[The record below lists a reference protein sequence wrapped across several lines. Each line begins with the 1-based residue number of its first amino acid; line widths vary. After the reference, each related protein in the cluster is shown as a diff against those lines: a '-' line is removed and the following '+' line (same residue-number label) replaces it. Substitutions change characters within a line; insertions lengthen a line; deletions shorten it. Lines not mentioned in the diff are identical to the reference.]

1 MATDEFFV
9 SLTVNETVRLIH
21 DAMTCASFT
30 GELLDQHE
38 FVLPTGRCVI
48 QVFERHY
55 MRAGNRLTLTVTVDV
70 YTGTTR
76 VHSVGSGGG
85 AGLFRFDWGA
95 SKSFAAAPQ
104 EALAAYLVSPPQR

>member
-1 MATDEFFV
+1 MATEEFFV

-21 DAMTCASFT
+21 DAMTRGSFT
-30 GELLDQHE
+30 GELLDRHE
-38 FVLPTGRCVI
+38 FVLPAGRCVI

-55 MRAGNRLTLTVTVDV
+55 MRAGNRLTLTVTADD

-76 VHSVGSGGG
+76 VHSVGTGGG

-104 EALAAYLVSPPQR
+104 EALAAYLVPPPQR